1 VPPADQP
8 PSDESFGARIQRLRW
23 AKKLTQ
29 RQLADKLGIDYT
41 YLSKLENNR
50 GEPPGE
56 QTVRKLAAELDAEPE
71 DLLALAGKIS
81 PALRERAAEDPE
93 FALLLRRLPG
103 LPDNVLKRIY
113 KNAAIRKPSGRS
125 DPPS

>member
-1 VPPADQP
+1 MG
-8 PSDESFGARIQRLRW
+8 E
-23 AKKLTQ
+23 KLTQ
-29 RQLADKLGIDYT
+29 RQLAEKLGIDYT

-103 LPDNVLKRIY
+103 LPEDVLKRIY
-113 KNAAIRKPSGRS
+113 RNAAIRKPNGGPDR
-125 DPPS
+125 PS